1 MSWFKLKDP
10 IGTNYRVDPNDLV
23 NAKRALNQLGY
34 YNIPAHR
41 GIDDWTDDAMFD
53 GIRRFQR
60 DNRLKVDAFMRPG
73 GPTERAINAHLSSRS
88 WREQNGNLWGGQDP
102 SMQGPFTTTVSVA
115 DAAVAVHAAVV
126 AFTPVVVA
134 SRGPQGQ

>member
-10 IGTNYRVDPNDLV
+10 IGTSYRVDPNDRM

-34 YNIPAHR
+34 YNIPPHR

-60 DNRLKVDAFMRPG
+60 DNGLKVDAFMRPG
-73 GPTERAINAHLSSRS
+73 GPTERAI
-88 WREQNGNLWGGQDP
+88 
-102 SMQGPFTTTVSVA
+102 TVPA
-115 DAAVAVHAAVV
+115 M
-126 AFTPVVVA
+126 
-134 SRGPQGQ
+134 RR